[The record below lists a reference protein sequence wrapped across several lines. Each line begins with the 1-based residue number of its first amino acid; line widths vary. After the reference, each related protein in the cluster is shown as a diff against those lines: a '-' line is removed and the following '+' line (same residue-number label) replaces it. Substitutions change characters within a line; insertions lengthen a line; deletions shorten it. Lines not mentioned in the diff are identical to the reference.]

1 MVLSHMANLKT
12 ISGREL
18 RHGAPEEELSP
29 GESVLILK
37 RGGKQFELR
46 RVDAGQK
53 SMKRAWASL
62 VAEMPPEGARNPVD
76 LSRIIVE
83 DRE

>member
-1 MVLSHMANLKT
+1 MERKR

-29 GESVLILK
+29 GESVLVEK
-37 RGGKQFELR
+37 RGGKVFELR
-46 RVDAGQK
+46 RVDGGSK
-53 SMKRAWASL
+53 SMKAELKRL
-62 VAEMPPEGARNPVD
+62 LAEMPPTGPSSRVR
-76 LSRIIVE
+76 LSQTIVE

>member
-1 MVLSHMANLKT
+1 MSQIET

-18 RHGAPEEELSP
+18 RHGAPEETLLP
-29 GESVLILK
+29 GESLRIAK
-37 RGGKQFELR
+37 RGGKEFELR

-53 SMKRAWASL
+53 SRKAAWASL
-62 VAEMPPEGARNPVD
+62 VKEMPPEGPAVTVD
-76 LSRIIVE
+76 LARIVIE